1 MHVKFQYDKC
11 DKFCLPATRE
21 AREVS
26 IVLEMDTIFSMVVW
40 STGDNTPISPV
51 NIINF
56 FVISKGLL

>member
-26 IVLEMDTIFSMVVW
+26 IVLEMDTIFSMMV
-40 STGDNTPISPV
+40 
-51 NIINF
+51 
-56 FVISKGLL
+56 